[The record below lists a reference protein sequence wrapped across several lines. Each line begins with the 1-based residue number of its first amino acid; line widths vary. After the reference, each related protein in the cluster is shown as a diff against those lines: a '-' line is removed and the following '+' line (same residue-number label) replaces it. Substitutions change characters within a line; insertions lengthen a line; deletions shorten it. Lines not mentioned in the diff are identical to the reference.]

1 MIKNINNMDDLEN
14 NADIR
19 MGGDIIDETAQNSSL
34 PKNMQ
39 PLYKS
44 AIHKHGSSFTKTTDA
59 MAQKN
64 YLDNNSDIKFAGD
77 VIDQGVKGPMKTAPL
92 YNRENLMSGYSASLM
107 KTGQETNKHQST
119 DGNASLIKEPVNSKS
134 VPDKAGYFEAIKTQ
148 NDSLKALPVKN
159 LNHLPNFD
167 ITTNEGQAA
176 KTKFYTQDGN
186 NEKLRRFQALDQ
198 NLRSQFGL

>member
-44 AIHKHGSSFTKTTDA
+44 AVHKHGSSFTKTADA

-92 YNRENLMSGYSASLM
+92 YNRENLMSGYSTSLM

-119 DGNASLIKEPVNSKS
+119 PETKLNPNPIGFDLK
-134 VPDKAGYFEAIKTQ
+134 PDKGAYFEAIKTQ
-148 NDSLKALPVKN
+148 NDSLKALPVNN

>member
-1 MIKNINNMDDLEN
+1 MDDLEN

-44 AIHKHGSSFTKTTDA
+44 AIHKHGSSFTKTTDM

-64 YLDNNSDIKFAGD
+64 YLDNNSDIKFAG
-77 VIDQGVKGPMKTAPL
+77 
-92 YNRENLMSGYSASLM
+92 
-107 KTGQETNKHQST
+107 
-119 DGNASLIKEPVNSKS
+119 
-134 VPDKAGYFEAIKTQ
+134 
-148 NDSLKALPVKN
+148 DSLKALPVKN

>member
-107 KTGQETNKHQST
+107 KTGQETNKHQAT
-119 DGNASLIKEPVNSKS
+119 PETK
-134 VPDKAGYFEAIKTQ
+134 
-148 NDSLKALPVKN
+148 
-159 LNHLPNFD
+159 LNPNPIGFD
-167 ITTNEGQAA
+167 
-176 KTKFYTQDGN
+176 
-186 NEKLRRFQALDQ
+186 L
-198 NLRSQFGL
+198 NLRSRFGL